1 VNRELIL
8 EPEAEAEIAEAADW
22 YNQQKSGL
30 GVDFVLAVATT
41 LAAILRNP
49 FQYQIVWKEYRRA
62 GIARFPYGLIY
73 RLTDR
78 DLIVMSCFHGRRN
91 PRVWRNRT

>member
-1 VNRELIL
+1 VKRELIL

-22 YNQQKSGL
+22 YNEQKSGL
-30 GVDFVLAVATT
+30 GVDFVLAVAST
-41 LAAILRNP
+41 LAAVQRNP
-49 FQYQIVWKEYRRA
+49 LQYQIVWKEYRRA

-78 DLIVMSCFHGRRN
+78 ELIVMSCFHGRRN
-91 PRVWRNRT
+91 PGAWRDRT

>member
-1 VNRELIL
+1 MNRELIL
-8 EPEAEAEIAEAADW
+8 APEAEAEIAEAADW
-22 YNQQKSGL
+22 YDQQKSGL
-30 GVDFVLAVATT
+30 GVEFVLAVAST
-41 LAAILRNP
+41 LAAIHENP

-78 DLIVMSCFHGRRN
+78 ELMVIACFHGRRN
-91 PRVWRNRT
+91 PRIWRKRT